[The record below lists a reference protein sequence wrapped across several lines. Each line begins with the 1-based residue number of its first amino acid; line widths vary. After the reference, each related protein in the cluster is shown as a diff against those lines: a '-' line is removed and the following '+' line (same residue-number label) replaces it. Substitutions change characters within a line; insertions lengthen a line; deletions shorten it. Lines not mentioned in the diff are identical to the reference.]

1 MSANPE
7 DYFPADYRE
16 GRAAFIAAVEA
27 AGLGVTTRVHPGANG
42 KDGLPLFLDTTTIG
56 PREAERALLMISGT
70 HGVEG
75 YFGSGVETGL
85 LREGIADRVP
95 AGAKLVMLHALNPY
109 GFSWNRR
116 VNEDNIDVNRNFVD
130 FASPPVNRDYG
141 ELAEAI
147 APKDISPEAMK
158 AANARLRA
166 YSEAHGAFALQ
177 CALSSGQFQFADGI
191 YYGGSKP
198 SWSSLMLKDV
208 LREELAGA
216 RQLVVVDFHT
226 GLGESGAAEI
236 ITEDAPGTHAYRR
249 ARAIWGDKLVST
261 EDGSLSAPLTGTID
275 AAMAAWVG
283 EMGDGEAE
291 LTFAALEVGTAP
303 VPVVFDA
310 LRKDN
315 WLHGHAGLDHPE
327 AASIKQQIRA
337 AFYPDTVAWKRAVW
351 AHGVAS
357 VDAGLAAIA

>member
-7 DYFPADYRE
+7 DYFSADYRE
-16 GRAAFIAAVEA
+16 GRAAFIAAVEDV
-27 AGLGVTTRVHPGANG
+27 GLGMTTRVHPGANG
-42 KDGLPLFLDTTTIG
+42 ADGLPLFLDTTTIG
-56 PREAERALLMISGT
+56 PRETERAVLLISGT

-75 YFGSGVETGL
+75 YFGSGMETGL
-85 LREGIADRVP
+85 LREGIAARVP
-95 AGAKLVMLHALNPY
+95 AGTRLVMLHALNPF

-116 VNEDNIDVNRNFVD
+116 VNEDNVDVNRNFAD
-130 FASPPVNRDYG
+130 FAHPPINRDYG
-141 ELAEAI
+141 ALAEAI
-147 APKDISPEAMK
+147 APKDISPDAIK

-208 LREELAGA
+208 LREELAGVKS
-216 RQLVVVDFHT
+216 LVVLDFHT

-236 ITEDAPGTHAYRR
+236 ITEDAPGTPAFLR
-249 ARAIWGDKLVST
+249 AKAIWGETVVST
-261 EDGSLSAPLTGTID
+261 ESGSLSAPLTGTID
-275 AAMAAWVG
+275 AAMAAWID
-283 EMGDGEAE
+283 EMSAGEAE

-303 VPVVFDA
+303 VPAVFDA

-315 WLHGHAGLDHPE
+315 WLHCHGGPGRPE
-327 AASIKQQIRA
+327 AAAIKREIRA

-351 AHGVAS
+351 AHGVAA
-357 VDAGLAAIA
+357 VDAALAAIA